1 VSELG
6 LTMAVSENL
15 VGLNE
20 DVELVKNGSQIPITN
35 ENRLFYITSYSN
47 YMLNVRTA
55 LQT

>member
-1 VSELG
+1 MSELG

-20 DVELVKNGSQIPITN
+20 DVELVKNGSQISITN

>member
-1 VSELG
+1 MSELG

-55 LQT
+55 M